1 MIRANDLILGQGA
14 YYEMDGYKTKVNNNV
29 LVVGT
34 SGCGKTRNI
43 VTPNLAQAV
52 GSYIVSDPKGNLY
65 EQYSEMLKNKG
76 YIVKKVDF
84 TRPETSVKYNPLAYI
99 HSEQDILKLANMIN
113 NFSDAITNDPFWD
126 QAAELLLTALIGFTT
141 ICQPKDRNLNTI
153 QRLVEQGQMTEDCNE
168 KSVLDQIFI
177 KLEKEDANC
186 FPVRQYKKFRVG
198 ADRTVKCI
206 IQTLAAKIG
215 AFDTKEVRQ
224 FLAKDEVNFATI
236 GQEKTAV
243 FVVISDT
250 DRSMDVLANLFFTQ
264 AMNELC
270 KYADEECGDRN
281 NRLPVDVRFILDDF
295 ATNVTISEFPRMI
308 ASIRSRGISTML
320 LIQAEAQ
327 LKTRYKEDYL
337 TIIGNCDTYV
347 YLGGNDIATAKS
359 VAERCDIRTNK
370 ILNMKVGESWIFR
383 RGQAPIN
390 GTLFNMDTYETEK
403 ETEKEIEKAT
413 VKATEREVKVKDSSI
428 HCGEER

>member
-43 VTPNLAQAV
+43 VTPNLVQAV

-65 EQYSEMLKNKG
+65 AQYSEMLKKKG
-76 YIVKKVDF
+76 YVVKKVDF

-113 NFSDAITNDPFWD
+113 NFSEAISNDPFWD
-126 QAAELLLTALIGFTT
+126 QAAELLLTALIGFATT
-141 ICQPKDRNLNTI
+141 KCPQKDRNLNTI

-168 KSVLDQIFI
+168 KSVLDQVFI
-177 KLEKEDANC
+177 KLEQEDANC

-224 FLAKDEVNFATI
+224 FLAQDEVNFATI

-320 LIQAEAQ
+320 LIQSEAQ
-327 LKTRYKEDYL
+327 LKARYKEDYL

-403 ETEKEIEKAT
+403 EIKDKDNSIEYK
-413 VKATEREVKVKDSSI
+413 
-428 HCGEER
+428 EER